1 MEKVDFSVQAASPM
15 VAPKDGH
22 ILMVRFKPSDRA
34 ECDTV
39 FCDFGVLS
47 GKSLHLVNCRCKT
60 FVMGM
65 ADYAV
70 RIGDMTLP
78 GEQVVEIFMLPTPP
92 WYHRREEDALAM
104 AEQRGRLSRD
114 VGDILSALA
123 AHE

>member
-1 MEKVDFSVQAASPM
+1 
-15 VAPKDGH
+15 
-22 ILMVRFKPSDRA
+22 
-34 ECDTV
+34 
-39 FCDFGVLS
+39 
-47 GKSLHLVNCRCKT
+47 
-60 FVMGM
+60 MGM

-78 GEQVVEIFMLPTPP
+78 GEQVVEMFMLPTPP

-104 AEQRGRLSRD
+104 AEQRGRLARD